1 MCLKFCETIWN
12 GLMKCMLVSK
22 MKKLH
27 LLFIKLLFR
36 YKTSSGDGQIRQKQA
51 ILGGRRG
58 FR

>member
-1 MCLKFCETIWN
+1 
-12 GLMKCMLVSK
+12 MKCMLVSK